1 MLIDIEN
8 ENTAQTSGFSGKC
21 HLIPETT
28 KHDKNATIFNSISN
42 LLLKQSLS
50 GYIKLHVLT
59 KFVIYSIAFLG
70 LSLSLALLLRKIKS
84 TRITLNASSLTLT
97 LSEMILIPD

>member
-8 ENTAQTSGFSGKC
+8 GNTAQTSGFSGKC

-70 LSLSLALLLRKIKS
+70 LSLSLALPLRKKKVNKN
-84 TRITLNASSLTLT
+84 NAKCVKFNFNF
-97 LSEMILIPD
+97 IRNDINP